1 MTHGVRSCATAF
13 GAACGVIAATAL
25 PALAQGAAEPTLAG
39 LQKSLD
45 MAWMLLAAAL
55 VLMMQFGFLLLEAG
69 MVRSKNTINVAQKNV
84 LDLAVSITAFLGLG
98 FMLAFAPG
106 NGLPWGSDASFLFL
120 SGLDSW
126 QVAFFAFHV
135 MFCGTAA
142 TIVSGAVAERMRLSS
157 YLISSA
163 VLAGLVYPVFVHWAW
178 GAALA
183 PSSSAFLANAGFVDF
198 AGSTVVHATGGWVA
212 LAACLV
218 LGARIG
224 RFDAEGRPVRIA
236 GHNPVMAA
244 SGTLVLFVGWIGFNG
259 GSTLS
264 ATPAIAGVIA
274 NTIVA
279 GGAGGVAGYLLGWRQ
294 DGVVLPE
301 KTMSGTLG
309 GLVAVTAGCMVL
321 EPLGALAVGLTGG
334 IAAILGN
341 QFLERRCGVD
351 DAVGAIGVHAFAGV
365 AGTLALALLAPEANL
380 PLGNR
385 FAQFQVQAIGV
396 AVNFAW
402 TFGTALAFFW
412 MLDRLQGI
420 RVSRHAEI
428 VGLNEAEHATRMGIG
443 HVEKALGRLVSGNA
457 DLNMRLAPNPGDDAE
472 TLTRL
477 FNELMDRIQAEE
489 ENRATAKWAA
499 RDLEEAERLSALA
512 EATFEAIWIVRDG
525 LIVDG
530 NVRLRD
536 LFGEPVET
544 LRGRPALKLFP
555 VEQREAAR
563 VALAGESGEPF
574 ETEIVGAGGVR
585 VPVEIRGRTIT
596 YRGAASQI
604 VCLVDL
610 RERKD
615 AEERIRHLALHDPLT
630 GLPNRALFNER
641 LAAMVA
647 AADAIRSQS
656 ALLLVDLDRF
666 KDINDVYGHPAGDLV
681 IRTAAERIRALGEPG
696 VTVARLGG
704 DEFAVLLPAIDF
716 ANQAADF
723 AYRLVAQLIRP
734 IALQDGRVVRVGAS
748 VGVVICP
755 RDGHE
760 PALLI
765 SRADI
770 ALYQAKKSGRN
781 TYCVFEPGMD
791 DFLTRRRLLEA
802 DLALAISRAEF
813 ELHFQPRVNITEDR
827 IVSYEALLRWR
838 HPRRG
843 SVEPSDFIPIA
854 EQSGKIVEIGEWVL
868 RAACVAARDDLAGA
882 RVSVNVSP
890 VQFRQKTFVEMVE
903 TVLRETRVDPA
914 LIEIEITEGVLIDD
928 DRRAHA
934 ILKALKALGLAIA
947 MDDFGTGYSSLSYLG
962 RFPFDTIKIDRS
974 FVRELG
980 TSENA
985 RAIVQSII
993 GLGHGLKM
1001 NLIAEG
1007 VETLEEAGML
1017 AAMGCQEL
1025 QGFLLGRP
1033 APLGDAGHPSQSEI
1047 ADILRRARALN
1058 PQTTGPDAAGQLHLA
1073 ARTLREAAVAAGQRR
1088 AG

>member
-1 MTHGVRSCATAF
+1 MKRVLRGCAAA
-13 GAACGVIAATAL
+13 GSAACGLLAAATL
-25 PALAQGAAEPTLAG
+25 PALAQEAPTLDG
-39 LQKSLD
+39 LQRNLD
-45 MAWMLLAAAL
+45 MAWTLLAAAL
-55 VLMMQFGFLLLEAG
+55 VLTMQFGFLLLEAG

-84 LDLAVSITAFLGLG
+84 LDLAVSITAFLGVG

-106 NGLPWGSDASFLFL
+106 NGLPLGSDPSFLFL
-120 SGLDSW
+120 AGMDPW
-126 QVAFFAFHV
+126 QVAFFVFQV

-163 VLAGLVYPVFVHWAW
+163 VLAGLLYPVFVHWTW
-178 GAALA
+178 GGALA
-183 PSSSAFLANAGFVDF
+183 PSGSAFLGNAGFVDF
-198 AGSTVVHATGGWVA
+198 AGSTVVHATGGWIA

-218 LGARIG
+218 LGPRIG
-224 RFDAEGRPVRIA
+224 RFDANGRPVRIA

-264 ATPAIAGVIA
+264 ATPAIAHIIA
-274 NTIVA
+274 NTVVA
-279 GGAGGVAGYLLGWRQ
+279 GGAGGVAGFLLGWRQ

-301 KTMSGTLG
+301 KTMAGTLG

-321 EPLGALAVGLTGG
+321 QPLGAVAIGLIGG
-334 IAAILGN
+334 VAAILGN
-341 QFLERRCGVD
+341 EFLERRCGID

-365 AGTLALALLAPEANL
+365 AGTLALALLAPVANL
-380 PLGNR
+380 PLGGR
-385 FAQFQVQAIGV
+385 LAQVEIQAIGV

-402 TFGTALAFFW
+402 SFGTALAFFW
-412 MLDRLQGI
+412 LLDRIQGI

-443 HVEKALGRLVSGNA
+443 HVEQALGRLVSGNA

-489 ENRATAKWAA
+489 ENRASAKWAA

-512 EATFEAIWIVRDG
+512 EATFEAIWIVQDG

-530 NVRLRD
+530 NDRLRD
-536 LFGEPVET
+536 LFGEPVEA
-544 LRGRPALKLFP
+544 LRGRPALKLFS

-563 VALAGESGEPF
+563 EALAGDQTDPF
-574 ETEIVGAGGVR
+574 ETEIVGDGGAP
-585 VPVEIRGRTIT
+585 VPVEIRARTIT

-615 AEERIRHLALHDPLT
+615 AEERIRHLAMHDPLT

-641 LAAMVA
+641 LAAMTA
-647 AADAIRSQS
+647 AADAIRGQG

-681 IRTAAERIRALGEPG
+681 IRTAAERIRSIGGPD

-704 DEFAVLLPAIDF
+704 DEFAVILPGIDF

-723 AYRLVAQLIRP
+723 AYRVVSQLILP
-734 IALQDGRVVRVGAS
+734 IALSDGRVVRVGAS
-748 VGVVICP
+748 VGLAICP

-781 TYCVFEPGMD
+781 TYCVFETGMD
-791 DFLTRRRLLEA
+791 DFLARRRLLEA
-802 DLALAISRAEF
+802 DLALAIERDEM
-813 ELHFQPRVNITEDR
+813 ELHFQPRVNITENR

-838 HPRRG
+838 HPKRG
-843 SVEPSDFIPIA
+843 LVGPADFIPIA
-854 EQSGKIVEIGEWVL
+854 EQSGKIIQIGEWVL
-868 RAACVAARDDLAGA
+868 RAACAAARDDLAGA

-903 TVLRETRVDPA
+903 TVLRETAVDPA
-914 LIEIEITEGVLIDD
+914 LIEIEVTEGVLIDD
-928 DRRAHA
+928 DLRAHA
-934 ILKALKALGLAIA
+934 ILKALKALGLTIA

-974 FVRELG
+974 FVRELS
-980 TSENA
+980 TSQNA
-985 RAIVQSII
+985 RAIVDSII
-993 GLGHGLKM
+993 GLGRGLRM

-1007 VETLEEAGML
+1007 VETLEEAGIL
-1017 AAMGCQEL
+1017 ASIGCQEL

-1033 APLGDAGHPSQSEI
+1033 APLGDAGHPSQAEI
-1047 ADILRRARALN
+1047 ADIVRRARALH
-1058 PQTTGPDAAGQLHLA
+1058 PDAVGPDMAGGLRQA
-1073 ARTLREAAVAAGQRR
+1073 ARAMRQAAAQRR